1 MSLRPDTP
9 LDGPAGAPMGAPADA
24 GALDPFVVEVI
35 RHGLSAAAEEMSLVM
50 TRSARSPLLREA
62 GDLSSAITDAEG
74 GLVGQG
80 KDIPVH
86 LGAMAYT
93 VRELL
98 KVCPAATLRE
108 GDSLIYNLGALGGN
122 HLNDVKV
129 ARPVFVE
136 GRLVAFALSLAHWPD
151 VGGTWPGSYLAAAVD
166 TFQEAIR
173 IPPVPITLAD
183 ELNRPVLDFILHN
196 VRDPV
201 SCEGDLLAQIAAT
214 RAAERRIRELCGR
227 HGTGVFVAAMARLH
241 DLSEAEMRAAIRG
254 IPDGVYEGEDFLDD
268 GNADGSPARIHARI
282 EIRGDEAVIDL
293 SGSADRVT
301 NFCNTTPFIARSAA
315 AYAARIMSGREM
327 QQNAGALRPLTIV
340 TRPGSMLEP
349 GWKAPVA
356 AGNHETSM
364 RVVDAMFR
372 AMERVIPE
380 RLSAGGPATSGL
392 LAFAEPLPDG
402 GWRMLYEVHAGGEGA
417 RHDRDGCPAVRV
429 HLTNTSNTPA
439 EVIEA
444 NYAIRVERQ
453 SVRRGSGGAGRHR
466 GGDGIVRAYRVL
478 AETMWLTT
486 CVERTRIPPFGLARG
501 APGAPFRIVLER
513 DGEARELPGKAN
525 LLLRRGDLVTLE
537 GSGGGGYGAP
547 EGIHGDA
554 HGDARGAG
562 ARGPA

>member
-1 MSLRPDTP
+1 MST
-9 LDGPAGAPMGAPADA
+9 
-24 GALDPFVVEVI
+24 LDPFVVEVI

-80 KDIPVH
+80 KDIPIH

-98 KVCPAATLRE
+98 KLCPAASLQE
-108 GDSLIYNLGALGGN
+108 GDALIYNLGALGGN

-136 GRLVAFALSLAHWPD
+136 GQLVAFALSLAHWPD
-151 VGGTWPGSYLAAAVD
+151 VGGTWPGSYLAQAVD

-173 IPPVPITLAD
+173 IPPMPIVSAAGI
-183 ELNRPVLDFILHN
+183 NQPVLDFILAN

-201 SCEGDLLAQIAAT
+201 SCEGDLKAQIAAT
-214 RAAERRIRELCGR
+214 QAAERRIRELCAQ
-227 HGTGVFVAAMARLH
+227 HGTQVFLNAMVRLH
-241 DLSEAEMRAAIRG
+241 DLSEAEMRAAILE
-254 IPDGVYEGEDFLDD
+254 IPDGTYEGEDFLDD

-282 EIRGDEAVIDL
+282 DIRGDEATIDL
-293 SGSADRVT
+293 SGSADRVA

-340 TRPGSMLEP
+340 TRPGSILEP
-349 GWKAPVA
+349 GWNAAVA

-364 RVVDAMFR
+364 RIVDAMFR
-372 AMERVIPE
+372 AMENIIPE

-392 LAFAEPLPDG
+392 LAFAEPRPDQS
-402 GWRMLYEVHAGGEGA
+402 WRMLYEVHGGGEGA
-417 RHDRDGCPAVRV
+417 RHDRDGCPATRV

-444 NYAIRVERQ
+444 NYAIRIEQQ
-453 SVRRGSGGAGRHR
+453 SIRRGSGGAGRHK
-466 GGDGIVRAYRVL
+466 GGDGIVRSYRVL
-478 AETMWLTT
+478 APSMWLTT
-486 CVERTRIPPFGLARG
+486 CVERTRMAPFGLQG
-501 APGAPFRIVLER
+501 GQPGAPYRITLER
-513 DGEARELPGKAN
+513 DGERTILSGKAN
-525 LLLRRGDLVTLE
+525 LLLRQGDLVTLE
-537 GSGGGGYGAP
+537 GSGGGGYGSP
-547 EGIHGDA
+547 GVG
-554 HGDARGAG
+554 
-562 ARGPA
+562 